1 MTKMAV
7 IGFGLIGGSMAL
19 SWKQAGL
26 VDEVIACGH
35 REESLKLAKEMGA
48 ADSWTTSIPEAVKDA
63 DIVVVAVPVQ
73 AMEKVFSDLAD
84 YLKPDAV
91 VTDVGS
97 TRMTVIEAA
106 KKGLKEKFRQYA
118 PGHPIA
124 GGELP
129 GVAYA
134 TKDLFNDKWVISTP
148 TDEMDPEKV
157 KFIEDAW
164 TKAGAKI
171 KVMSPELHDAI
182 FASVSHLPHVLA
194 YALVDMITKEKYA
207 KEKLGMAGAGFRDF
221 TRIAAS
227 SPAMWRDIC
236 LSNRAA
242 ISKELKRYRQE
253 LEELQE
259 AIDNSDAQK
268 LEACFENAMKNRRGL
283 VFSASKQDPGK
294 DDGRSKSH

>member
-1 MTKMAV
+1 MAV

-35 REESLKLAKEMGA
+35 REESLKLAQKMGA
-48 ADSWTTSIPEAVKDA
+48 ADWWTTSIPEAVKDA

-73 AMEKVFSDLAD
+73 AMEKVFTDVAD
-84 YLKPDAV
+84 YLKPSAV

-106 KKGLKEKFRQYA
+106 RKGLKNKFCQYA

-134 TKDLFNDKWVISTP
+134 DKDLFNDKWVISTP
-148 TDEMDPEKV
+148 TPEMDPEKV
-157 KFIEDAW
+157 KFIEEGWA
-164 TKAGAKI
+164 KAGAKI
-171 KVMSPELHDAI
+171 KVMSPETHDEI
-182 FASVSHLPHVLA
+182 FASVSHLPHILA
-194 YALVDMITKEKYA
+194 YALVDMITKEGKA

-242 ISKELKRYRQE
+242 ISQELQRYRRE
-253 LEELQE
+253 LAELQE
-259 AIDNSDAQK
+259 AVDNSDAQK
-268 LEACFENAMKNRRGL
+268 LEACFENAMRNRRGL
-283 VFSASKQDPGK
+283 VFSASKQESGT
-294 DDGRSKSH
+294 DDGRSQSH